1 MHCIEDDADS
11 QKRGDAAVDSEPH
24 GGCRMKRMEVE
35 KGVWSVYARSE
46 KSKIV
51 GGI

>member
-24 GGCRMKRMEVE
+24 GGCRMKKRMEVE
-35 KGVWSVYARSE
+35 RGVCVWS
-46 KSKIV
+46 
-51 GGI
+51 G